1 MKTRRSNE
9 VAPIDSDWFF
19 YKSASLARK
28 IYLSKSHTFGIGTL
42 KSAYRKKFRR
52 GTLPSVTSK
61 AGGKI
66 IRDIVKQ
73 LKSAGYVENY
83 GNTEGVKLGLLLTK
97 SGKSALDKVA
107 ATLKK

>member
-1 MKTRRSNE
+1 
-9 VAPIDSDWFF
+9 
-19 YKSASLARK
+19 
-28 IYLSKSHTFGIGTL
+28 
-42 KSAYRKKFRR
+42 
-52 GTLPSVTSK
+52 VTST

-66 IRDIVKQ
+66 LRDIVKQ